1 MKQLYKE
8 LDTSIAKALDFLKD
22 ELSSVRAGR
31 AHPGILDRI
40 MVNYYGTDTPLN
52 QMASVS
58 APEARLI
65 LISPYDKTTIPSIEK
80 AILNSDLSL
89 NPSNDGKVIR
99 LNLPLLTEENRLKLT
114 KLVKKLGEESKVTIR
129 NERRNVIE
137 TIKKMEKD
145 GDVREDDS
153 IKAQEEVQKSID
165 KAVADID
172 KLVENKTQ
180 EIMAV

>member
-1 MKQLYKE
+1 MNKLYKE
-8 LDTSIAKALDFLKD
+8 LDFSIKRALDFLKD

-65 LISPYDKTTIPSIEK
+65 LISPYDKTTIASIEK

-99 LNLPLLTEENRLKLT
+99 LNLPLLTEENRIKLT
-114 KLVKKLGEESKVTIR
+114 KLVKKLGEDSKVTIR

-137 TIKKMEKD
+137 IIKKMEKD
-145 GDVREDDS
+145 GEVREDDS
-153 IKAQEEVQKSID
+153 IRAQDEVQKAID

-172 KLVENKTQ
+172 KLVEDKTQ